1 MSDHRERQAHLVLRF
16 MAKSIEERGYP
27 PSRAE
32 IAEHL
37 EQLASR
43 GATQPIIDRM
53 RDAGLIT
60 VAPGVARAI
69 VITEAGMK
77 ALSEEL

>member
-1 MSDHRERQAHLVLRF
+1 MSEHRERQAHLVLRF
-16 MAKSIEERGYP
+16 MAKTIQERGYP

-37 EQLASR
+37 ELASR

-53 RDAGLIT
+53 RDAGLIK
-60 VAPGVARAI
+60 VVPGAARAI
-69 VITEAGMK
+69 VITKVGMK
-77 ALSEEL
+77 ALTEEL

>member
-1 MSDHRERQAHLVLRF
+1 MSEHRERQAHLVLRF
-16 MAKSIEERGYP
+16 MAKTIEERGYP
-27 PSRAE
+27 PSRDE

-37 EQLASR
+37 ELASR

-53 RDAGLIT
+53 RDAGLIK
-60 VAPGVARAI
+60 VVPGTARAI

-77 ALSEEL
+77 ALTEEL

>member
-1 MSDHRERQAHLVLRF
+1 MSEHRERQAHLVLRF
-16 MAKSIEERGYP
+16 MAKTIQERGYP

-37 EQLASR
+37 GLSGR

-53 RDAGLIT
+53 REAGLIK
-60 VAPGVARAI
+60 VVPGAARAI
-69 VITEAGMK
+69 IIDEAGMK
-77 ALSEEL
+77 ALTEEL